1 PGASMTRFT
10 LGLPGLLA
18 LLSCAATPATP
29 VAPAPTQEART
40 DNAPPEVARPVETLA
55 PRLSRKEQVKRIL
68 PHNVRL
74 ALLEGQKIR
83 STASGVVIGNE
94 QTPEGPVSYVLT
106 NAHAVDMK
114 EFEHPGLVVIVDE
127 RADSTEYRAEVVAL
141 GAVPDMD
148 LALVKVAGLP
158 RTPARLAT
166 DAELEMGEDV
176 VVAASPFGRAL
187 SLSGGMVSQI
197 EWDKESKRPRMVKT
211 DAPIGYGASG
221 GGIFSLESGKLLAI
235 VEGYR
240 TAKVGF
246 AVAEQNFSFDVP
258 MPGETFAAPSSKVRL
273 FLQQKGFARLLGTG
287 AAGTGSG
294 TGGSSQTASR

>member
-1 PGASMTRFT
+1 
-10 LGLPGLLA
+10 L
-18 LLSCAATPATP
+18 
-29 VAPAPTQEART
+29 
-40 DNAPPEVARPVETLA
+40 
-55 PRLSRKEQVKRIL
+55 
-68 PHNVRL
+68 
-74 ALLEGQKIR
+74 
-83 STASGVVIGNE
+83 
-94 QTPEGPVSYVLT
+94 
-106 NAHAVDMK
+106 
-114 EFEHPGLVVIVDE
+114 EHPGLVVIVDE

-148 LALVKVAGLP
+148 LALVKVPGLP

-246 AVAEQNFSFDVP
+246 SVAEQDFSFDVP
-258 MPGETFAAPSSKVRL
+258 MPGETFAAPGAKVRQ
-273 FLQQKGFARLLGTG
+273 FLAQRGFSRLLAEQPGDAGPAG
-287 AAGTGSG
+287 A
-294 TGGSSQTASR
+294 QTASR